1 MTFLFCRNDKIIEG
15 VKWKR
20 MGRKAVKEA
29 IIPEVHTSK
38 TRVQHYYS
46 CQKYYK
52 SKLSRCEFLS
62 LIWHE
67 IDASRLLTPKNESR
81 AVRDVA
87 ERMIE
92 RRYTFQ
98 SLSRNQGLPLNQH
111 DPEWFH
117 KCWVIDRDF
126 DFDKFR
132 PIWLV
137 IANDDEK
144 SKAPASAKFYIYDGC
159 HRSLVLGKRLLT
171 GESKYEQQVKV
182 ILISPR
188 PSD

>member
-1 MTFLFCRNDKIIEG
+1 MTFLPLRKIKIIEG
-15 VKWKR
+15 VEWKR
-20 MGRKAVKEA
+20 MRRKAVENM
-29 IIPEVHTSK
+29 ITTDP
-38 TRVQHYYS
+38 RVQS
-46 CQKYYK
+46 CKKDRKFYK

-81 AVRDVA
+81 TVKDVA
-87 ERMIE
+87 KRMIE
-92 RRYTFQ
+92 KRYTFQ

-117 KCWVIDRDF
+117 KCCSIDSDF
-126 DFDKFR
+126 DYNRFGK
-132 PIWLV
+132 IWLV

-144 SKAPASAKFYIYDGC
+144 CKAPPSAKFYIYDGC

-171 GESKYEQQVKV
+171 GESKYEQQVKA
-182 ILISPR
+182 ILITPR
-188 PSD
+188 PSN

>member
-1 MTFLFCRNDKIIEG
+1 MTFLFCRKNEIIEG

-20 MGRKAVKEA
+20 MGRKAVA
-29 IIPEVHTSK
+29 DTITSDS
-38 TRVQHYYS
+38 RVKFYENDR
-46 CQKYYK
+46 KYYK

-67 IDASRLLTPKNESR
+67 IDESRLLTPKNESR
-81 AVRDVA
+81 TVKDVA
-87 ERMIE
+87 KRMIE
-92 RRYTFQ
+92 KRYTFQ

-117 KCWVIDRDF
+117 KCCALDSDF
-126 DFDKFR
+126 DYNRFGT
-132 PIWLV
+132 IWLV

-144 SKAPASAKFYIYDGC
+144 SKALPSAKFYIYDGC

-171 GESKYEQQVKV
+171 GESKYEQQVKA
-182 ILISPR
+182 ILITPR
-188 PSD
+188 PSN

>member
-1 MTFLFCRNDKIIEG
+1 MKFLFHREIEIIEG
-15 VKWKR
+15 VKWKQLDC
-20 MGRKAVKEA
+20 KAVKEA
-29 IIPEVHTSK
+29 IK
-38 TRVQHYYS
+38 QGDRVKCYKKDK
-46 CQKYYK
+46 KYYM

-81 AVRDVA
+81 TVRDVA

-92 RRYTFQ
+92 KRYTFQ
-98 SLSRNQGLPLNQH
+98 SLKRNLCLPRNQH

-117 KCWVIDRDF
+117 GCWEIDRNF

-144 SKAPASAKFYIYDGC
+144 KKAPPSAKFYIYDGC

-182 ILISPR
+182 ILITPR
-188 PSD
+188 PSN